1 MALFL
6 GKTKISLNLHEFDRF
21 TLHKELEMFLPS
33 FIFYLPQ
40 NLQFDWLHRWR
51 DKDDKLF
58 HPSNLVNGDVIK
70 KNLEIKD
77 GPILGE
83 LLQYLSKELAY
94 KRLNTFD
101 EAIYKAKRWI
111 EQNAPKCD

>member
-1 MALFL
+1 MLKE
-6 GKTKISLNLHEFDRF
+6 KTITQLNELDRF
-21 TLHKELEMFLPS
+21 TLHPELESFLPS
-33 FIFYLPQ
+33 FIFYLPKKARS
-40 NLQFDWLHRWR
+40 DWLNRWR

-58 HPSNLVNGDVIK
+58 HPSHLLNGDEIK
-70 KNLEIKD
+70 KNLKIKD

-83 LLQYLSKELAY
+83 LLQYLSEELAY
-94 KRLNTFD
+94 KRLNNFD